1 MGPISAASAD
11 FLLIW
16 AAVCA
21 DTGNE
26 TDNSIKQAVSTDNF
40 I

>member
-1 MGPISAASAD
+1 
-11 FLLIW
+11 LLIW
-16 AAVCA
+16 AAVWP
-21 DTGNE
+21 DTGSE